1 MQIQQLDFQSLRFSQ
16 QSIFFKVPNF
26 LLNSVGRQNTNLPD
40 LDTALTFLIFS
51 IQFLLCVCNI
61 YIVTILYQNFM
72 VTENQKSTKDIY
84 KKRNSITNST
94 LKIAIQ
100 LQEKITKKKKKEE
113 GKKQDLQKQTQKMNK
128 MAIGTYISM
137 FSLNVNGLNALTK
150 DIHLLDGY
158 ENKPVSVLSTRDPL
172 QT

>member
-1 MQIQQLDFQSLRFSQ
+1 
-16 QSIFFKVPNF
+16 
-26 LLNSVGRQNTNLPD
+26 
-40 LDTALTFLIFS
+40 
-51 IQFLLCVCNI
+51 
-61 YIVTILYQNFM
+61 M

-137 FSLNVNGLNALTK
+137 FSLNVNGLNAPSK